1 MTEKRS
7 ISRDLGALVPRK
19 QIKMKGTGAATKGT
33 KWYAYADQITDT
45 ATPPPKIMCQPPRRF
60 NLWRLRKP

>member
-7 ISRDLGALVPRK
+7 ISRDLGTEVPRK
-19 QIKMKGTGAATKGT
+19 QIKMKGTGAATKGL

-45 ATPPPKIMCQPPRRF
+45 ATPPPKDYVSTA
-60 NLWRLRKP
+60 KKV